1 MTEDEFSYSDIN
13 LEGFDE
19 DIKPK
24 IKHAFKQMD
33 DYFNLLKMLEPY
45 KRNDPKIHKLL
56 SEHFEAMRKP
66 NYLISSE
73 ELANSQ
79 IEDLTFIY
87 KLAKKRN
94 ES

>member
-1 MTEDEFSYSDIN
+1 MTEDKFSYGDIN

-24 IKHAFKQMD
+24 MKRSLEQMD
-33 DYFNLLKMLEPY
+33 EYFNLLKMLEPY
-45 KRNDPKIHKLL
+45 RRNDPKIQKLL
-56 SEHFEAMRKP
+56 KEHLEAMRKSTVHSP
-66 NYLISSE
+66 V
-73 ELANSQ
+73 
-79 IEDLTFIY
+79 EDLTFIY